1 MFAKLL
7 TNHYEAVAVI
17 LAGIGLTNL
26 LLQKNLIKKIIGLN
40 IMDTAIYLFLAAKGW
55 VSGRAAP
62 ILIEGEKG
70 WIMDVNNYVNPVP
83 SGLVLTGIVVGVSVT
98 AFALALTLKL
108 YEYYGTLN
116 IDEALLKMTQ
126 EQEVHEAEVMN
137 EEQED
142 IL

>member
-1 MFAKLL
+1 
-7 TNHYEAVAVI
+7 
-17 LAGIGLTNL
+17 
-26 LLQKNLIKKIIGLN
+26 
-40 IMDTAIYLFLAAKGW
+40 MDTAIYLFLAAKGW

-126 EQEVHEAEVMN
+126 EQEVHEAEIMN